1 MLLKSVIDVIFK
13 SPIKPGKDEN
23 SPRTLGSNHL
33 AQPEHNHPLVLPQS
47 LDTEEVTDGEGD
59 DEGDVAEGSEEV
71 GEEPENTTLRSLLIL
86 RFILHINKGGI
97 LVGLFGV
104 SISEGGLVT
113 EIFIF

>member
-1 MLLKSVIDVIFK
+1 M
-13 SPIKPGKDEN
+13 SPIKPGKDKN
-23 SPRTLGSNHL
+23 SPRALGSNHL
-33 AQPEHNHPLVLPQS
+33 AQPEHDHPLVLPQS